1 LGPIAKSAG
10 RFSVGVILTTIR
22 DFATVAAL
30 VAAIAVA
37 GTRARPTDWQLDG
50 RGFHDGSNMAF
61 PMTPTFYH
69 LSNLRSRSVAH
80 SKKRT
85 RLRRRGRV
93 KSRGGRLVGI
103 VVLAVRYLGLEVGII
118 AKKTM
123 DADLLPILRH
133 IAISEGSLVAWR
145 VLQPSPVGVDI
156 AAETIANELTT
167 LSRLADTFPELATR
181 VDRLIEGWRDFAQQI
196 QAKPH

>member
-1 LGPIAKSAG
+1 
-10 RFSVGVILTTIR
+10 
-22 DFATVAAL
+22 
-30 VAAIAVA
+30 
-37 GTRARPTDWQLDG
+37 
-50 RGFHDGSNMAF
+50 
-61 PMTPTFYH
+61 
-69 LSNLRSRSVAH
+69 
-80 SKKRT
+80 
-85 RLRRRGRV
+85 
-93 KSRGGRLVGI
+93 VGI